1 MRLKR
6 SLVRAYRRERSN
18 RRAEKRTDDGGL
30 AAKRRKGR
38 KNRWDDGGQMT
49 DGEVMSDQWMVI
61 GDWGAN
67 RDNLNRRKA
76 ILPSR

>member
-1 MRLKR
+1 M
-6 SLVRAYRRERSN
+6 
-18 RRAEKRTDDGGL
+18 
-30 AAKRRKGR
+30 R

>member
-1 MRLKR
+1 MDAFEKEFGQ
-6 SLVRAYRRERSN
+6 SLQEGTERT
-18 RRAEKRTDDGGL
+18 EGGGL
-30 AAKRRKGR
+30 AAKRRRMR

>member
-1 MRLKR
+1 MAEGWPTEHTEHTEGFLTGEDG
-6 SLVRAYRRERSN
+6 VIGG
-18 RRAEKRTDDGGL
+18 RRAEG
-30 AAKRRKGR
+30 
-38 KNRWDDGGQMT
+38 GGQMT